1 MYFCQVKILKNRTTQ
16 KNLNLIY
23 VKACFRSLGMHPDK
37 IEEFLKK
44 NKIAEQGGGQDRVL
58 AQHEKGK
65 LTGRERINL
74 LVDEGSFVEL
84 DKLTTHHYHE
94 YEMQKKKFFG
104 DAIITGYGKING
116 RQVFVFAY
124 DFTVLGG
131 TLSQMGAKKITKLM
145 AHALRVGCPIIGIA
159 DSGGA
164 RIQEGILSLDGF
176 ADIFYHNELAS
187 GVVPQ
192 ITASIGPSAG
202 GAVYSPAMTDFVIM
216 VDKAA
221 SMFVTGPD
229 VVKTV
234 LAEEVTTEELGGA
247 MTHSSKSGVSHFVA
261 KNEYDCMDYIKKL
274 LSYLPENN
282 TQEPPVVQTDDDPN
296 RLDHNL
302 INVIPENS
310 LQPYDMKEIINSILD
325 NNIFFEIHELF
336 APNIVVGYG
345 RLNGKTVGI
354 VANQPISLAGALDID
369 SSNKAA
375 RFIRFC
381 DCYNI
386 PIITLVDT
394 PGYMPGSNQEHNGI
408 IRHGSKLLYAYCE
421 ATVPKI
427 TLVIGKAYGGAYI
440 AMGSKNL
447 RTDIN
452 YAWPTAQI
460 AVMGSE
466 AAVKIMNRKDLAKA
480 KDPDALKK
488 QLVDEFTE
496 KFSNPYVAASH
507 GTVDAV
513 IDPAETRPM
522 LIKGLEML
530 TNKREKQLP
539 RKHGNINL

>member
-1 MYFCQVKILKNRTTQ
+1 MYFCQVNIWKITSLK

-44 NKIAEQGGGQDRVL
+44 NKTAEQGGGQDRIL

-94 YEMQKKKFFG
+94 FEMQKKKFFG

-116 RQVFVFAY
+116 KQVFVFAY

-145 AHALRVGCPIIGIA
+145 DHALRVGCPIIGIA

-234 LAEEVTTEELGGA
+234 LAEEVTSDELGGA
-247 MTHSSKSGVSHFVA
+247 MTHASKSGVSHFVA

-274 LSYLPENN
+274 LSYIPENN
-282 TQEPPVVQTDDDPN
+282 TQEPPVVQTEDDPN

-302 INVIPENS
+302 INIIPENS
-310 LQPYDMKEIINSILD
+310 LQPYDMKEIINSIVD
-325 NNIFFEIHELF
+325 NNEFFEIHELF

-345 RLNGKTVGI
+345 RLNGRTVGI

-394 PGYMPGSNQEHNGI
+394 PGYMPGTNQEHNGI

-421 ATVPKI
+421 ATVPRI

-466 AAVKIMNRKDLAKA
+466 AAVKIMNRKDLANA

-530 TNKREKQLP
+530 MNKREKQLP